1 MSRKVTLR
9 GRVWIEITMTIG
21 IYPRK
26 SVYRDN
32 SESVSVQIQLC
43 KDYAGILYKD
53 QDITFRV
60 YDRDEGFSGKNT
72 NRPSFQELMAD
83 VKAGCLDIIMV
94 YKLDRI
100 SRNVQEFSEMFST
113 FQRYGVSFVSVKES
127 FDTNTPIGRTVMY
140 ILAAFAQLERENTS
154 ERVSDNM
161 RALGAAGMWTG
172 GRRPAGMTSI
182 RKRID
187 GKEHSFLMVDP
198 DSIGLVK
205 SLYRLLLDG
214 YSLTGAERYCRDHGI
229 RTKAGKYLSSNQIY
243 QIIINPVY
251 CANDLDAYY
260 YLRQKGHTLPDQR
273 LFDGANGLIAYGR
286 TSSTDKNV
294 HNHTWTIA
302 IGIHEP
308 VLSGKEWTDAQARL
322 GHNKM
327 YRSNK
332 YESGILKG
340 VLRCRCGSR
349 IDIRTYTK
357 NGLLFSYYYCAA
369 AIRKGHSYC
378 NSGYAR
384 VDKIDR
390 LFRER
395 LHQIRIDPSLIIL
408 RQDEPQAVA
417 DTGQMQEELSRLD
430 QSIHNLTAALMEH
443 SASSAASYI
452 IAQIEQ
458 LDAQKRQ
465 LEYNLQ
471 LAELSRQQAENAAR
485 NRETVYQQICTL
497 LENFDDLSYLQKNE
511 FIKKMVKTCT
521 LDGETL
527 DIMF

>member
-1 MSRKVTLR
+1 M
-9 GRVWIEITMTIG
+9 IIG

-32 SESVSVQIQLC
+32 SESVAVQVQLC

-53 QDITFRV
+53 QDVTFRV

-83 VKAGCLDIIMV
+83 VKAGQLDIIMV

-172 GRRPAGMTSI
+172 GRLPAGMTSI
-182 RKRID
+182 RRRID
-187 GKEHSFLMVDP
+187 GKEHSFLMVEPERID
-198 DSIGLVK
+198 LVK
-205 SLYRLLLDG
+205 SLYQLLLNG

-229 RTKAGKYLSSNQIY
+229 RTPRGKFLSSTQIY

-260 YLRQKGHTLPDQR
+260 YFLQKGYALPDQR
-273 LFDGANGLIAYGR
+273 LFDGTNGLIAYGR
-286 TSSTDKNV
+286 TSAADRNV
-294 HNHTWTIA
+294 HNRAWTIA
-302 IGIHEP
+302 IGIHDP
-308 VLSGKEWTDAQARL
+308 VMTGKDWIAAQARL
-322 GHNKM
+322 GQNKM
-327 YRSNK
+327 FRSNK

-340 VLRCRCGSR
+340 VVRCRCGSR

-357 NGLLFSYYYCAA
+357 NNLLFSYYYCAA
-369 AIRKGHSYC
+369 AARKGRAYC
-378 NSGYAR
+378 DTGYVR
-384 VDKIDR
+384 VDKIDG
-390 LFRER
+390 LFLER
-395 LHQIRIDPSLIIL
+395 LQQIRIDPSLITL
-408 RQDEPQAVA
+408 RQDAPQAVS
-417 DTGQMQEELSRLD
+417 DTGQMLEELRQLE
-430 QSIHNLTAALMEH
+430 QAIHNLTTALMEH
-443 SASSAASYI
+443 SASSASSYI
-452 IAQIEQ
+452 ITQIEQ
-458 LDAQKRQ
+458 LDAKKKN

-471 LAELSRQQAENAAR
+471 LAELSRREAESAMQ
-485 NRETVYQQICTL
+485 NRETVYQQICML
-497 LENFDDLSYLQKNE
+497 LENFESLSYRQKNE
-511 FIKKMVKTCT
+511 LIKKMVKTCA
-521 LDGETL
+521 LDGDSL
-527 DIMF
+527 DITF